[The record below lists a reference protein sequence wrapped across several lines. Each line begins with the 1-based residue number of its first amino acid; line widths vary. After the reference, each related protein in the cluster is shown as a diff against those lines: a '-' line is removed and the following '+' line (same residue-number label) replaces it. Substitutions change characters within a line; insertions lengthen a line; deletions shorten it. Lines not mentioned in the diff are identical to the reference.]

1 MGSIGDQRSNTEI
14 LDRFKLLEKTGALA
28 DLALLRKENKELDQ
42 LINDASI
49 LMSQTQ
55 VSSMISFVISR
66 LLDYCIPQFMA
77 FLIEPPRGEELRQYC
92 FRNLKASEER
102 ISEDDYKLLKAYF
115 EKSPYT
121 ASFSSLNAA
130 IAGAKADTERPA
142 EAAAERV
149 SAFSP
154 AFSEFTPELF
164 YPLRGIGGL
173 YGIAMLGV
181 KVLGEPYSD
190 HERLYIDRMTRF
202 LAVGI
207 QNGLHHE
214 SSITDAKTG
223 LYNHEYFTRRLED
236 ELARIRRHGGSAGIL
251 MLDVD
256 HFKLFNDRY
265 GHLAGDDALYE
276 LATLLKHMT
285 RSEDTV
291 SRFGGEEFSLLVMQ
305 CDAVRL
311 MEIAER
317 IRLAIEALVIPSAEG
332 SLHITVSIGAR
343 AICSPLQGDAKRLL
357 DEADKA
363 LYLAKAG
370 GRNRSMLFDQGLLWK
385 AKALR
390 IMKGHH

>member
-1 MGSIGDQRSNTEI
+1 MDITGDPQNNTEI

-55 VSSMISFVISR
+55 VSSMISFVITR

-102 ISEDDYKLLKAYF
+102 ISEGDYALLKSYF
-115 EKSPYT
+115 EQNPYT
-121 ASFSSLNAA
+121 ASFSSLRAALESAGGEAGNAA
-130 IAGAKADTERPA
+130 AR
-142 EAAAERV
+142 
-149 SAFSP
+149 AFSP
-154 AFSEFTPELF
+154 AFLEFSPELF
-164 YPLRGIGGL
+164 YPMRGIGGL
-173 YGIAMLGV
+173 YGIALLGA
-181 KVLGEPYSD
+181 KVLGEPYSE

-223 LYNHEYFTRRLED
+223 LYNHEYFSRRLED
-236 ELARIRRHGGSAGIL
+236 EMARIRRHGGSAGLL

-256 HFKLFNDRY
+256 HFKRFNDRY
-265 GHLAGDDALYE
+265 GHLAGDDALYA
-276 LATLLKHMT
+276 LATLLKHLT

-291 SRFGGEEFSLLVMQ
+291 SRFGGEEFSLLVME
-305 CDAVRL
+305 CDTDTL
-311 MEIAER
+311 MDIAER
-317 IRLAIEALVIPSAEG
+317 VRAAVEALAIPSAEG
-332 SLHITVSIGAR
+332 PLSISVSIGAR
-343 AICSPLQGDAKRLL
+343 LIRPPIQEDAKQLI

-363 LYLAKAG
+363 LYLSKAE
-370 GRNRSMLFDQGLLWK
+370 GRNRATIFDQGLLWK

-390 IMKGHH
+390 IMKGQH

>member
-1 MGSIGDQRSNTEI
+1 MGIIGDPQNNSDI

-77 FLIEPPRGEELRQYC
+77 FLIEPPRGEELRQFC

-102 ISEDDYKLLKAYF
+102 IADDDYALLKAYF
-115 EKSPYT
+115 EKSPYM
-121 ASFSSLNAA
+121 ASFASLNDALLGARIAA
-130 IAGAKADTERPA
+130 GSAVEGG
-142 EAAAERV
+142 
-149 SAFSP
+149 SAFSA
-154 AFSEFTPELF
+154 AFSAFAPELF
-164 YPLRGIGGL
+164 YPMRGIGGL
-173 YGIAMLGV
+173 YGIAMLGA

-190 HERLYIDRMTRF
+190 HERLYVDRMTRF

-236 ELARIRRHGGSAGIL
+236 ELARIRRHGGGAGLL

-256 HFKLFNDRY
+256 HFKHFNDRY
-265 GHLAGDDALYE
+265 GHMTGDDALYA
-276 LATLLKHMT
+276 LAGLLKDLT

-291 SRFGGEEFSLLVMQ
+291 SRFGGEEFSLLVME
-305 CDAVRL
+305 CDAAKI
-311 MEIAER
+311 MDIAER
-317 IRLAIEALVIPSAEG
+317 IRAAVEALAVPSAEG
-332 SLHITVSIGAR
+332 PLHITISIGAR
-343 AICSPLQGDAKRLL
+343 VISAPLPGDAKQLI

-363 LYLAKAG
+363 LYLSKAE
-370 GRNRSMLFDQGLLWK
+370 GRNRATLYEPGLLWK

-390 IMKGHH
+390 IMRDHH

>member
-1 MGSIGDQRSNTEI
+1 MGITGVPQNNTEI

-55 VSSMISFVISR
+55 VSDMISFVISR

-77 FLIEPPRGEELRQYC
+77 FLIEPPRGDALRQYC
-92 FRNLKASEER
+92 FRNLKPSEER
-102 ISEDDYKLLKAYF
+102 ISESDYALLKAYF
-115 EKSPYT
+115 DKNPYT
-121 ASFSSLNAA
+121 ASFSAMDAA
-130 IAGAKADTERPA
+130 LRGAEGDA
-142 EAAAERV
+142 EGD
-149 SAFSP
+149 SPFSP
-154 AFSEFTPELF
+154 AFSEFSPELF

-173 YGIAMLGV
+173 YGIAMLGA
-181 KVLGEPYSD
+181 KVLDEPYGD
-190 HERLYIDRMTRF
+190 QERLYIDRMTRF

-236 ELARIRRHGGSAGIL
+236 EIARIRRHGGHAGLL

-256 HFKLFNDRY
+256 HFKRFNDRY
-265 GHLAGDDALYE
+265 GHLAGDDALCA
-276 LATLLKHMT
+276 LAALLKHMT

-291 SRFGGEEFSLLVMQ
+291 SRFGGEEFSLLVME
-305 CDAVRL
+305 CDTDTL
-311 MEIAER
+311 MDIAER
-317 IRLAIEALVIPSAEG
+317 VRAAVEALAIPSAEG
-332 SLHITVSIGAR
+332 PLCITVSIGAR
-343 AICSPLQGDAKRLL
+343 ALRSPLPETAKQLI

-363 LYLAKAG
+363 LYLSKAE
-370 GRNRSMLFDQGLLWK
+370 GRNRATLFDRGLLWK

-390 IMKGHH
+390 IMRGQH